1 MATVKK
7 SKKKIIVP
15 ISIILVI
22 AIVAGCIFGVTKS
35 KSGEEVKLNTIST
48 GDIYEKVSLTGD
60 VTAGT
65 SKDYKVGTVATVKSV
80 NVKVGDQVKKGDVL
94 ATFDTTSL
102 DSQVSSLQTSYND
115 ALKNYNNAVKNQ
127 KTANNKAS
135 TYKKQIDAI
144 EKKIAKLNKKI
155 AKTTTTKKKKTT
167 TTTTTTKASTTNR
180 ISQWLAT
187 TTTKAATTT
196 TTTTTTTQHTTDD
209 GSPKY
214 TVALSAYPTSV
225 SGTVSGSGKYR
236 KDIGNVTIKATPSS
250 GWLFLGWYSSRAAY
264 LAGNSP
270 LSNSQSWTFHLT
282 SDVNYVAVFTEDTNA
297 TTTTAASIND
307 ISKALVEIN
316 KNIASITND
325 VKTLTTISGIVANS
339 ISGAIASGQLNSK
352 TIADLVGKDIQTAIT
367 NGIVD
372 STKLIVESG
381 VAVDMIK
388 AAVSSIDY
396 RALAKGVSDSD
407 NAVLTGLEIQKALL
421 SAQYE
426 VYKTQGDQSIV
437 TAQKSAVTA
446 AKKALDSM
454 KEQQTALANGWT
466 ADFDGVITKV
476 DISPDSQTT
485 ALQAGITLENHD
497 VLVATVSLS
506 EYDVHKV
513 KLGMKAKVTTAY
525 GKYDGEVASI
535 APTATGGSSS
545 SILDSVG
552 SMAGVS
558 GLSSLTNS
566 GAGVECTIEIKNPD
580 ENIIAGFDADVEIQT
595 GQYLGVT
602 VVPIESIT
610 LEKTGSYV
618 YLYND
623 EDKTVTKTEIKTG
636 AISDTAYEVT
646 SGLKPGDRI
655 VASPKTDYKE
665 DTFKV
670 KVVDSTNK

>member
-22 AIVAGCIFGVTKS
+22 AIVAGCIFGVSKS

-65 SKDYKVGTVATVKSV
+65 SKDYKVGTVATVKNV

-127 KTANNKAS
+127 KTANSKAS

-144 EKKIAKLNKKI
+144 DKKIAKLNKKI
-155 AKTTTTKKKKTT
+155 AKTTTTTKKKTT
-167 TTTTTTKASTTNR
+167 TTATTTNASTTNR
-180 ISQWLAT
+180 VSQWLAT
-187 TTTKAATTT
+187 TTTKATTT
-196 TTTTTTTQHTTDD
+196 TTTTTTTQPTTDD
-209 GSPKY
+209 GSLKY

-236 KDIGNVTIKATPSS
+236 QDIGNVTVKATPNS

-270 LSNSQSWTFHLT
+270 LSNSQSWTFALT
-282 SDVNYVAVFTEDTNA
+282 SDVNYVAVFTEDQNA
-297 TTTTAASIND
+297 TTTSAASISD
-307 ISKALVEIN
+307 ISSALVEIN
-316 KNIASITND
+316 KNIASITDD
-325 VKTLTTISGIVANS
+325 VETLTTISGIVANS

-352 TIADLVGKDIQTAIT
+352 TIADLVGKDIQAAIT

-407 NAVLTGLEIQKALL
+407 NAVLTGLEIQKAML

-446 AKKALDSM
+446 TKKALDSM

-476 DISPDSQTT
+476 DISPDAQTT
-485 ALQAGITLENHD
+485 ALQAGVTLENHD

-513 KLGMKAKVTTAY
+513 KLGMQAKVTTAY
-525 GKYDGEVASI
+525 GEYEGEVATI

-558 GLSSLTNS
+558 GLSSLTDS

-646 SGLKPGDRI
+646 SGIKPGDRI

>member
-1 MATVKK
+1 M
-7 SKKKIIVP
+7 
-15 ISIILVI
+15 
-22 AIVAGCIFGVTKS
+22 
-35 KSGEEVKLNTIST
+35 
-48 GDIYEKVSLTGD
+48 
-60 VTAGT
+60 
-65 SKDYKVGTVATVKSV
+65 
-80 NVKVGDQVKKGDVL
+80 
-94 ATFDTTSL
+94 
-102 DSQVSSLQTSYND
+102 
-115 ALKNYNNAVKNQ
+115 
-127 KTANNKAS
+127 
-135 TYKKQIDAI
+135 
-144 EKKIAKLNKKI
+144 
-155 AKTTTTKKKKTT
+155 
-167 TTTTTTKASTTNR
+167 
-180 ISQWLAT
+180 
-187 TTTKAATTT
+187 
-196 TTTTTTTQHTTDD
+196 
-209 GSPKY
+209 
-214 TVALSAYPTSV
+214 
-225 SGTVSGSGKYR
+225 
-236 KDIGNVTIKATPSS
+236 
-250 GWLFLGWYSSRAAY
+250 
-264 LAGNSP
+264 
-270 LSNSQSWTFHLT
+270 T
-282 SDVNYVAVFTEDTNA
+282 SDVNYVAVFTEDPNA

-446 AKKALDSM
+446 TKKALDAM

-525 GKYDGEVASI
+525 GEYEGEVASI

-623 EDKTVTKTEIKTG
+623 KDKTVTKTEIKTG

>member
-22 AIVAGCIFGVTKS
+22 AIVAGCIFGISKS

-144 EKKIAKLNKKI
+144 DKKIAKLKKKI
-155 AKTTTTKKKKTT
+155 AKTTTTTKKKTT

-180 ISQWLAT
+180 VSQWLAT

-196 TTTTTTTQHTTDD
+196 TTTTTTQSSTDD

-236 KDIGNVTIKATPSS
+236 QDIGNVTVKATPSS

-264 LAGNSP
+264 LAGSSP
-270 LSNSQSWTFHLT
+270 LSNSQSWTFPLT
-282 SDVNYVAVFTEDTNA
+282 SDVNYVAVFTEDQNV

-307 ISKALVEIN
+307 ISKALVEIS

-325 VKTLTTISGIVANS
+325 VKTLTAISEIVANS

-352 TIADLVGKDIQTAIT
+352 AIADLVGKDVQTAIT

-407 NAVLTGLEIQKALL
+407 NAVLTGLEVQKAML

-426 VYKTQGDQSIV
+426 VYKVQGDQSIV

-446 AKKALDSM
+446 TKKALDSM
-454 KEQQTALANGWT
+454 KEQQTVLANGWT

-476 DISPDSQTT
+476 DISPDAQTT

-513 KLGMKAKVTTAY
+513 KLGMQAKVTTAY
-525 GKYDGEVASI
+525 GEYEGEVATI

-558 GLSSLTNS
+558 GLSSLTDS

-655 VASPKTDYKE
+655 VASPKTDYKD